1 MLDRLREALEKAL
14 HLLSQESR
22 AKPGKRRPR
31 KKPGK
36 AGRVNKFKNAP
47 GSACGTGAGGF
58 KAGNNCQKEDGIP
71 NLPKSFSQGG
81 KSAKAASLPATKE
94 ALAAKAGI
102 LKQATKQA
110 KIRAARKKAAI
121 RKKEKD
127 AKAAEENKARAEA
140 AAKKRA
146 EMLKVIRKKKANE
159 KLQIV
164 GDKSVDVNQIKVN
177 KANQGIKVVGTP
189 KSLAQEIAEAK
200 AAAAAKTAEKGKPA
214 PYKKPDT
221 PPPPDPPAS
230 TPNPKDLTKIKTLG
244 GSTGATLAK
253 DAAGNEYVIKGGKSA
268 AHIKSESDADEL
280 YRAAGVNV
288 PKQQVHDTPDGPQKV
303 AEFIKG
309 KTLDEL
315 KTSNPKQYEAAVK
328 RLRKDFVVDALLGN
342 RDVVGMK
349 LDNIVVGKGGKVF
362 RVDNGGSLT
371 FRAQGAT
378 KDFGPDVS
386 KELNGLRDSS
396 INPSAA
402 SVFGGITNK
411 EVSSQITALM
421 KKKEAILAAAKTPEL
436 RAALEKRFDSLL
448 KWQKDFKTPAGKVK
462 QPAVVKAKPPA
473 THDSSSGKIFDS
485 TAADWENIELHPAY
499 PQNIPKNAPKS
510 VQQAIAARQTHAGM
524 TWKERKEV
532 GKGLEKDL
540 SPGEKAAFE
549 KWTQS
554 PDSIHQM
561 VESPE
566 SFSSAKIRDLWKKHL
581 DNFRTGVQKL
591 PLFVGGPTHRGMSG
605 IPPEQLR
612 KWIESKA
619 FTNARKEGKPGVFAS
634 FSTRYEKAWGFS
646 SGSEGVIVTVVKSKR
661 SRDGAGLLGL
671 DDTKSP
677 ERELISMDDARYKVK
692 GVHLIWGKKSSH
704 AASQSLGFKKGQTL
718 TLDEYNA
725 ALKKAGSLT
734 RHKSI
739 VDAHS
744 NDSNVRVGLVVEE
757 LGPTPKAKAP
767 KKKKA

>member
-1 MLDRLREALEKAL
+1 VLDRLREALEKAL

-71 NLPKSFSQGG
+71 NLPKAFSQGG

-221 PPPPDPPAS
+221 PPPPEPPAS
-230 TPNPKDLTKIKTLG
+230 TPNPKDLTKIKALG

-411 EVSSQITALM
+411 EVSSQITVLM

-436 RAALEKRFDSLL
+436 RDALAKRLDSLTE
-448 KWQKDFKTPAGKVK
+448 WQKSYKKSLKSKPVASKSYQAANGAGLKK
-462 QPAVVKAKPPA
+462 AMDAAEGAAPAVQNAVA
-473 THDSSSGKIFDS
+473 SGKTSS
-485 TAADWENIELHPAY
+485 TMSESERDAAVAAVWNHSLTKAERQAATDY
-499 PQNIPKNAPKS
+499 GKNGYVHILS
-510 VQQAIAARQTHAGM
+510 VEKQGAAAIA
-524 TWKERKEV
+524 
-532 GKGLEKDL
+532 KDQK
-540 SPGEKAAFE
+540 SKNFAKA
-549 KWTQS
+549 
-554 PDSIHQM
+554 
-561 VESPE
+561 VE
-566 SFSSAKIRDLWKKHL
+566 
-581 DNFRTGVQKL
+581 KL
-591 PLFVGGPTHRGMSG
+591 PKYEGQVTRRLDGIKSPQIKGWLKSGRWSTEHPGHEGNPTH
-605 IPPEQLR
+605 
-612 KWIESKA
+612 
-619 FTNARKEGKPGVFAS
+619 AS
-634 FSTRYEKAWGFS
+634 FSTIDKAADIEKSIKNGSAYPKGNVVVVIRNNTRAADTGKRLPHNGEKEVFVPPS
-646 SGSEGVIVTVVKSKR
+646 LPSGYKVSDHYWILDKSHPAVKSGKASKGDR
-661 SRDGAGLLGL
+661 IRDDDLTKMMGGSWDQSNNDGASFVLVV
-671 DDTKSP
+671 D
-677 ERELISMDDARYKVK
+677 EDAAVA
-692 GVHLIWGKKSSH
+692 VGKK
-704 AASQSLGFKKGQTL
+704 K
-718 TLDEYNA
+718 
-725 ALKKAGSLT
+725 
-734 RHKSI
+734 
-739 VDAHS
+739 
-744 NDSNVRVGLVVEE
+744 
-757 LGPTPKAKAP
+757 P
-767 KKKKA
+767 KKRKA

>member
-71 NLPKSFSQGG
+71 NLPKAFSQGG

-221 PPPPDPPAS
+221 PPPPEPPAS
-230 TPNPKDLTKIKTLG
+230 TPNPKDLTKIKALG

-411 EVSSQITALM
+411 EVSSQITVLM

-436 RAALEKRFDSLL
+436 RDALAKRLDSLTE
-448 KWQKDFKTPAGKVK
+448 WQKSYKKSLKSKPVASKSYQAANGAGLKK
-462 QPAVVKAKPPA
+462 AMDAAEGAAPAVQNAVA
-473 THDSSSGKIFDS
+473 SGKTSS
-485 TAADWENIELHPAY
+485 TMSESERDAAVAAVWNHSLTKAERQAATDY
-499 PQNIPKNAPKS
+499 GKNGYVHILS
-510 VQQAIAARQTHAGM
+510 VEKQGAAAIA
-524 TWKERKEV
+524 
-532 GKGLEKDL
+532 KDQK
-540 SPGEKAAFE
+540 SKNFAKA
-549 KWTQS
+549 
-554 PDSIHQM
+554 
-561 VESPE
+561 VE
-566 SFSSAKIRDLWKKHL
+566 
-581 DNFRTGVQKL
+581 KL
-591 PLFVGGPTHRGMSG
+591 PKYEGQVTRRLDGIKSPQIKGWLKSGRWSTEHPGHEGNPTH
-605 IPPEQLR
+605 
-612 KWIESKA
+612 
-619 FTNARKEGKPGVFAS
+619 AS
-634 FSTRYEKAWGFS
+634 FSTIDKAADIEKSIKNGSAYPKGNVVVVIRNNTRAADTGKRLPHNGEKEVFVPPS
-646 SGSEGVIVTVVKSKR
+646 LPSGYKVSDHYWILDKSHPAVKSGKASKGDR
-661 SRDGAGLLGL
+661 IRDDDLTKMMGGSWDQSNNDGASFVLVV
-671 DDTKSP
+671 D
-677 ERELISMDDARYKVK
+677 EDAAVA
-692 GVHLIWGKKSSH
+692 VGKK
-704 AASQSLGFKKGQTL
+704 K
-718 TLDEYNA
+718 
-725 ALKKAGSLT
+725 
-734 RHKSI
+734 
-739 VDAHS
+739 
-744 NDSNVRVGLVVEE
+744 
-757 LGPTPKAKAP
+757 P
-767 KKKKA
+767 KKRKA